1 MLTDVNRKYE
11 MFKEILAVSL
21 IQTFTLFQLPMSAS
35 PPFLGVKSPFFGE
48 PYTLPRVF
56 ICTAALIF
64 AGERIGD
71 EFCLGYV

>member
-11 MFKEILAVSL
+11 LFKEMLAVSL
-21 IQTFTLFQLPMSAS
+21 IQTISAS
-35 PPFLGVKSPFFGE
+35 PPFLGVISPFFGE

>member
-1 MLTDVNRKYE
+1 ML
-11 MFKEILAVSL
+11 
-21 IQTFTLFQLPMSAS
+21 AS
-35 PPFLGVKSPFFGE
+35 PPFFGVESPFFGE